1 MPSDALRACVSDVMD
16 CPVCGGR
23 SEVTH
28 TQRGSESVVRDRRC
42 KLHGH
47 TFATRETIIVKQR
60 KERRAA
66 ARPRRES
73 DWAVAEDVAKVDV
86 EDFWTVDD
94 REEAQQILRDMGV
107 QDG

>member
-1 MPSDALRACVSDVMD
+1 MD

-47 TFATRETIIVKQR
+47 TFATKEVVFAKEKLR

-66 ARPRRES
+66 ARPPRD
-73 DWAVAEDVAKVDV
+73 DWPVAENIANVDV

-94 REEAQQILRDMGV
+94 REEAEQILRDMGV